1 LYRALF
7 NLVLRRL
14 DPEVAHLWAKRALR
28 LLGMTPPGRALL
40 ARWAGQPDPRLQVRA
55 LGRTFPSP
63 LGVAAGVDKDGTW
76 FADLIGLGFGCVEVG
91 TVTARAQ
98 PGNPRPRIVRVLGRR
113 ALINWMGFPNPGAG
127 EVARR
132 LAARPTELVVGVNVG
147 KSRVAAVEQAGTDYR
162 ESIRLVAPVADYLAV
177 NVSSPNTPGLRELQS
192 PGRLRDLIGQI
203 RDELSELGRPVPLLV
218 KIAPDLS
225 DGEVDAIARLALEL
239 ELDGIVAVNTTL
251 VGVDEGPLRGGLSG
265 PPLAPRA
272 QEVLRRLRTVTGDR
286 LALISVGGVESADDV
301 WERLRAGATLVQA
314 YTGFIYGGPGWPGRI
329 NRELARRLEQ
339 GGHTSIQEVVGAAG
353 AAPDTGARLAS

>member
-1 LYRALF
+1 MYRALF

-14 DPEVAHLWAKRALR
+14 DPEVAHLWAKRGLGRLR
-28 LLGMTPPGRALL
+28 MTPLGRALL
-40 ARWAGQPDPRLQVRA
+40 ARWAGPSDPRLQVRA
-55 LGRTFPSP
+55 LGRTFSSP

-98 PGNPRPRIVRVLGRR
+98 PGNPRPRIVRVLGRH
-113 ALINWMGFPNPGAG
+113 ALINWMGFPNPGAA
-127 EVARR
+127 EVAAR
-132 LAARPTELVVGVNVG
+132 LATRSPEFVVGVNVG
-147 KSRVAAVEQAGTDYR
+147 KSRVAAVEQAAADYR

-192 PGRLRDLIGQI
+192 PERLRDLIAQI
-203 RDELSELGRPVPLLV
+203 REELSELGRPVPLLV

-225 DGEVDAIARLALEL
+225 DDEVDAIAGLALEL

-251 VGVDEGPLRGGLSG
+251 TQVGEGPQRGGLSG

-272 QEVLRRLRTVTGDR
+272 LEVLRRLRAVAGDR
-286 LALISVGGVESADDV
+286 LTLISVGGVESADDV

-314 YTGFIYGGPGWPGRI
+314 YTGFIYGGPGWPGWI
-329 NRELARRLEQ
+329 NRELALRLEQ
-339 GGHTSIQEVVGAAG
+339 GGYASIQEVVGA